1 MQFEQLPEIW
11 RSHHAVT
18 DRCCLS
24 VRPSSVTTIN
34 NAAIVRVKRIA
45 TPRSVSK
52 PFSLLKGCFQRRE
65 EGILPSKVP
74 KLQRLS
80 VTISVSMFSHLSDS
94 FAKPTRHPRGV
105 DRVKLQG
112 RGCDSARALQLNRG
126 APDPAVR
133 QMMFTPPWLSS
144 RSLADFMLLY
154 PVHCA
159 VFSTNLKVGK
169 CPVLMGNTGQRLDF
183 RFSVNQENTLPNS
196 SRNVYIGPRIGPT
209 CASNKFADV
218 RLKLIWRKTLNSEG
232 LTCHCM
238 L

>member
-11 RSHHAVT
+11 RSHHAVSE
-18 DRCCLS
+18 RCCLS

-80 VTISVSMFSHLSDS
+80 VKISVSMFSHLSDS
-94 FAKPTRHPRGV
+94 FSKPTRHPRGV

-112 RGCDSARALQLNRG
+112 GGCDSARALQLNRG

-133 QMMFTPPWLSS
+133 QMMFTPP
-144 RSLADFMLLY
+144 
-154 PVHCA
+154 
-159 VFSTNLKVGK
+159 
-169 CPVLMGNTGQRLDF
+169 
-183 RFSVNQENTLPNS
+183 
-196 SRNVYIGPRIGPT
+196 
-209 CASNKFADV
+209 
-218 RLKLIWRKTLNSEG
+218 
-232 LTCHCM
+232 
-238 L
+238 